1 MKHSATKSILIADD
15 HTAIRRGVR
24 TLLDGYDALKVVAE
38 AADGE
43 EAVQKTGNLHP
54 DLVILDLTMPILD
67 GLAAAREIRKIAPE
81 TSIVIFSMHAFKE
94 VVEAAKEL
102 GVRGFVLKSADG
114 DALLEAVE
122 AVLHNRTYFPK
133 HQATSNFSLPGS
145 KSSTN

>member
-1 MKHSATKSILIADD
+1 MTHLPTKSVLIADD

-24 TLLDGYDALKVVAE
+24 NLLDGYDQLKVVAE
-38 AADGE
+38 AANGE

-94 VVEAAKEL
+94 VVEAAKQL
-102 GVRGFVLKSADG
+102 GVRGFVSKSEDG

-133 HQATSNFSLPGS
+133 HQTASNFPIPGA